1 MLKKIFVAAVLSA
14 VALCAFAQ
22 KSVKAAIT
30 DIEEDPASGLEMT
43 RCLFNEYYLAELTT
57 HSKVTVCDSAT
68 VQKKLTALK
77 IPRGVKLSA
86 ENVKALCKAL
96 NAKALCL
103 VSMTRNDKEKNG
115 VDVLVRIVSA
125 DNKVLGSSKGLMKG
139 IGEAGKL
146 SAVLAAKTAPFVRS
160 AEKGVQ
166 NAVKAPVVNTPA
178 PAAKSPAAKSPAKK

>member
-14 VALCAFAQ
+14 AALCAFAQ

-30 DIEEDPASGLEMT
+30 DIEEDPANGLEMT

-57 HSKVTVCDSAT
+57 HSKVTVNDSAT
-68 VQKKLTALK
+68 VQKKINLLK

-86 ENVKALCKAL
+86 QNVKDLCKAL

-103 VSMTRNDKEKNG
+103 VSMTRNAREKG
-115 VDVLVRIVSA
+115 CVDVHIRVVSA
-125 DNKVLGSSKGLMKG
+125 DNKLLGSSSGVMKG

-160 AEKGVQ
+160 AEKGLRKPVAK
-166 NAVKAPVVNTPA
+166 NPVVSAPA
-178 PAAKSPAAKSPAKK
+178 PAPKAPGKKK

>member
-1 MLKKIFVAAVLSA
+1 MLKKIFAVAILSA
-14 VALCAFAQ
+14 AALCAFAQ

-30 DIEEDPASGLEMT
+30 DIEEDPSNGLEMT

-57 HSKVTVCDSAT
+57 HSKVTVNDSAT
-68 VQKKLTALK
+68 VQKKINSLK

-86 ENVKALCKAL
+86 QNVKALCKAL

-103 VSMTRNDKEKNG
+103 VSMTRNTKDKG
-115 VDVLVRIVSA
+115 VNVLIRVVS
-125 DNKVLGSSKGLMKG
+125 DEGKLLGSSSGLMKG

-160 AEKGVQ
+160 ADKAIALAKKEVKGSAVEPLPQKAPEKG
-166 NAVKAPVVNTPA
+166 
-178 PAAKSPAAKSPAKK
+178 AKK